1 MRLISELLSGKQN
14 TKRSNN
20 SGQGKL
26 PCPAFFVPA
35 NDTCIVCRRAVGS
48 SACKSCR
55 NPSQIE
61 TGFCYSFDASKA
73 PRIMDTIMFS
83 CFGVAVCSS
92 SSSAS
97 MS

>member
-35 NDTCIVCRRAVGS
+35 NDTCIACRCAVGS

-55 NPSQIE
+55 NPSQFE
-61 TGFCYSFDASKA
+61 TGFCYSFDASNA
-73 PRIMDTIMFS
+73 LRSMDTIMFS
-83 CFGVAVCSS
+83 CFGVAACSS

>member
-35 NDTCIVCRRAVGS
+35 NDTCIACRCAVGS

-55 NPSQIE
+55 NPSQFE
-61 TGFCYSFDASKA
+61 TGFGYSFDASNA
-73 PRIMDTIMFS
+73 LRSMDTIMFS

>member
-1 MRLISELLSGKQN
+1 MRLISELLSGKKN

-26 PCPAFFVPA
+26 PCPAFFMPS

-48 SACKSCR
+48 SACKSRR
-55 NPSQIE
+55 NPSQFE
-61 TGFCYSFDASKA
+61 TGFCYSLDASKA
-73 PRIMDTIMFS
+73 PRSMDTIMFN
-83 CFGVAVCSS
+83 CFGVAACSS

>member
-14 TKRSNN
+14 TKRINN

-26 PCPAFFVPA
+26 PCPAFFMRSNGPY
-35 NDTCIVCRRAVGS
+35 IISRRTIRS
-48 SACKSCR
+48 NACKPCR
-55 NPSQIE
+55 NPSQFE
-61 TGFCYSFDASKA
+61 TGFCYSFDASNA
-73 PRIMDTIMFS
+73 LRIMEVIMFS
-83 CFGVAVCSS
+83 CFGVAACSS

>member
-26 PCPAFFVPA
+26 PCPAFFMPS

-48 SACKSCR
+48 SACKSRR
-55 NPSQIE
+55 NPSQFE

-73 PRIMDTIMFS
+73 PRSMDTIMFN

>member
-20 SGQGKL
+20 RGQRNFL
-26 PCPAFFVPA
+26 CPAFFMRSNGPY
-35 NDTCIVCRRAVGS
+35 IISRRTIRS
-48 SACKSCR
+48 NACKLCR
-55 NPSQIE
+55 NVSQLE
-61 TGFCYSFDASKA
+61 TGFCYSLDASNA
-73 PRIMDTIMFS
+73 PRSMDTIMFS